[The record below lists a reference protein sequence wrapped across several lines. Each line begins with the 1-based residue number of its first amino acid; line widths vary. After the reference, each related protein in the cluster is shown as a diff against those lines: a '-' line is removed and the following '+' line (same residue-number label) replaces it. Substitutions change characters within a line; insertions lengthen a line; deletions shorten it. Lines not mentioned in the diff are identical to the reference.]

1 MESEYRELEALVSA
15 FARGRIGRR
24 AFLKKAIALGL
35 TIPALPKF
43 LDEVADPASA
53 ASQAD
58 PTLVIGAAATPTT
71 LDPEFASSP
80 QDREVDVCTYDR
92 FSQFKITH
100 DSAGNAVADLKA
112 PVEPLLAESWQISSD
127 GRKYTITLKRGVKSF
142 FGNELTADDI
152 KWSWDRVFGLNS
164 QGLFPLG
171 VASIR
176 SKSAY
181 QVTGRYTMEI
191 TLSEPNPLLMIVQA
205 TPVPGAA
212 FYDSTEVKK
221 HASADDP
228 WARRWLAS
236 HTASFGPYHAKS
248 FTPGQQVEYVANPN
262 YFRGKP
268 AVDRVIYREVPSSAS
283 RLTLLRAGAIDIAED
298 LLVPER
304 MSLKGAAGVK
314 VINIPGNFGAIVG
327 LNNSIAPFTDKRV
340 RQAIAYAMPVD
351 DIIKTVYFNDP
362 TVRLF
367 KGPVPDQYPG
377 YPSYWPYQPR
387 DINKAKGLLAAA
399 GQGSGFGFDLT
410 YTLVFPEQ
418 EQIAELIRTGLRD
431 IGVDVRLQKLTPA
444 QYQEQYYG
452 HKAQAVIVQ
461 DAPFVA
467 DGAYAEFL
475 YFGPGKGAVGNWIN
489 YRDKSVQDLIMESLG
504 TPNLEQRYAKATGAA
519 RGIVDDV
526 PWAMYLGTGFH
537 LAMRSDVT
545 GFVWRPHNLIEFD
558 DLRKGM

>member
-1 MESEYRELEALVSA
+1 MKTNYREREVLVNEFLSGKID
-15 FARGRIGRR
+15 RRIFFR
-24 AFLKKAIALGL
+24 KAIALGL
-35 TIPALPKF
+35 AVPTLPKW
-43 LDEVADPASA
+43 LNATADA
-53 ASQAD
+53 AYAAPGSSS
-58 PTLVIGAAATPTT
+58 TLILGAAATPTT

-92 FSQFKITH
+92 FTQFKITQ
-100 DSAGNAVADLKA
+100 DSRGNAIADLKA
-112 PVEPLLAESWQISSD
+112 PVEPLLAGSWQVSSD
-127 GRKYTITLKRGVKSF
+127 GRKYTINLKQGVKSY
-142 FGNELTADDI
+142 FGNEFTTEDI

-181 QVTGRYTMEI
+181 QVTGKYTLEI
-191 TLSEPNPLLMIVQA
+191 ALPEPNPLLMIVQA
-205 TPVPGAA
+205 TPVPGAV

-221 HASADDP
+221 HTSTDDP

-236 HTASFGPYHAKS
+236 NTASFGPYHAKS

-262 YFRGKP
+262 YFRRKP
-268 AVDRVIYREVPSSAS
+268 AVERLIYKEVPSSAS
-283 RLTLLRAGAIDIAED
+283 RLSLLRAGAIDIAED
-298 LLVPER
+298 LVVRER
-304 MSLKGAAGVK
+304 LSLKGAKGVK
-314 VINIPGNFGAIVG
+314 VIDIPGNFGAIVG
-327 LNNSIAPFTDKRV
+327 LNNSIEPFTDKRV

-377 YPSYWPYQPR
+377 YPNYWPYQPR
-387 DINKAKGLLAAA
+387 DINKAKELLKAA
-399 GQGSGFGFDLT
+399 GKENGFSFDLT
-410 YTLVFPEQ
+410 YTQVFPEQ
-418 EQIAELIRTGLRD
+418 EQIAELIRTGMKD
-431 IGVDVRLQKLTPA
+431 IGVEVRLQKLTPA
-444 QYQEQYYG
+444 KYQEQYYG
-452 HKAQAVIVQ
+452 HKAQSVIVQ

-467 DGAYAEFL
+467 DGSYAEFL

-489 YRDKSVQDLIMESLG
+489 YRDNTVQDLIMKSLG
-504 TPNLEQRYAKATGAA
+504 TPALKERYAEATSSA

-545 GFVWRPHNLIEFD
+545 GFAWRPHNLIHFY
-558 DLRKGM
+558 DLRKG

>member
-1 MESEYRELEALVSA
+1 MKSESHKREAFVSA
-15 FARGRIGRR
+15 YPRGTIDRR
-24 AFLKKAIALGL
+24 VFLKKTVALGL
-35 TIPALPKF
+35 VTPLLPKL
-43 LDEVADPASA
+43 LDEAADSA
-53 ASQAD
+53 AAASKSSS
-58 PTLVIGAAATPTT
+58 TLIIGAAATPTT

-80 QDREVDVCTYDR
+80 QDREVDVSTYDR
-92 FSQFKITH
+92 FTQFKITQ
-100 DSAGNAVADLKA
+100 DSQGNTVADLKA
-112 PVEPLLAESWQISSD
+112 PVSPLLAESWQVSSD
-127 GRKYTITLKRGVKSF
+127 GRKYTIHLRRGVKSF
-142 FGNELTADDI
+142 FGNELTAEDI

-176 SKSAY
+176 SKTAY
-181 QVTGRYTMEI
+181 RVAGKYTLEVT
-191 TLSEPNPLLMIVQA
+191 LPEPNPLLMIVQA
-205 TPVPGAA
+205 TPVPGAV

-221 HASADDP
+221 HATADDP

-236 HTASFGPYHAKS
+236 NTASFGPYHAKS

-268 AVDRVIYREVPSSAS
+268 AAERVIYKEAPSSAS
-283 RLTLLRAGAIDIAED
+283 RLSLLRAGAIDIAED
-298 LLVPER
+298 LLVRER
-304 MSLKGAAGVK
+304 MSLGGAPGVK
-314 VINIPGNFGAIVG
+314 VIDIAGNFGAIVG
-327 LNNSIAPFTDKRV
+327 LNNSIEPFTDRRV

-351 DIIKTVYFNDP
+351 GIIKTVYFNDP

-377 YPSYWPYQPR
+377 YPNYWPYQPR
-387 DINKAKGLLAAA
+387 DIEKAKELLAAA
-399 GQGSGFGFDLT
+399 GRGSGFSFDLT

-418 EQIAELIRTGLRD
+418 EQIAEVIRTALKD
-431 IGVDVRLQKLTPA
+431 IGVEVRLQKLTPA
-444 QYQEQYYG
+444 KYQEQYYG

-467 DGAYAEFL
+467 DGSYAEFL

-489 YRDKSVQDLIMESLG
+489 YRDKAAQDLIMESLG
-504 TPNLEQRYAKATGAA
+504 TPNLKERYAKATRAA
-519 RGIVDDV
+519 RAIVDDA

-545 GFVWRPHNLIEFD
+545 GFAWRPHNLVHFY
-558 DLRKGM
+558 DLRKGA